1 MASKQV
7 QSTGRQVDEYLYQPP
22 AVSSLQDLKDM
33 YNLLKDT
40 ILVSIDFEC
49 VDHLPFASYYERL
62 SEVGMSWYDPRDHR
76 SPSRKRKFT
85 VEKALPKIR
94 SVHCIVRKY
103 KNFTADSCFVHKSLQ
118 EKSHKA
124 MPYSCYFAKS
134 YFCNREKAMAVI
146 TNKMKWLSTSHLSRN
161 EAAAGKKRKVNVLYW
176 DARLETSVFREA
188 GVDITAHGAEQWD
201 FQLLGL
207 FHMRFR
213 KWRNKAEE
221 MLYSLGVSLASAS
234 SGLGSKGFAWHNATN
249 DCWATVAGLL
259 QILSMAQQPWKWKR
273 WLEEE
278 KSDEDW
284 EMILW
289 DNNSKERRAGTDLEA
304 LDMSWLNARKFKRNA
319 ALSPPPEKWPKDS
332 SGQRNTKRY
341 DVHNC
346 ICALDRNGGA
356 IASETSVPR
365 ISLLNG

>member
-1 MASKQV
+1 MASKEV
-7 QSTGRQVDEYLYQPP
+7 QPTGRQVDEYLYEPP
-22 AVSSLQDLKDM
+22 SVSSIQDLKDM
-33 YNLLKDT
+33 YNQLKDT

-49 VDHLPFASYYERL
+49 VDHLSFASYYERL

-76 SPSRKRKFT
+76 SPSRKFT

-94 SVHCIVRKY
+94 SVHCIMRKY
-103 KNFTADSCFVHKSLQ
+103 KNFTADSCFVHQ
-118 EKSHKA
+118 TVEAKSHKA

-134 YFCNREKAMAVI
+134 YFCNREKAMAII
-146 TNKMKWLSTSHLSRN
+146 TNKMKWLSTRRLSRK
-161 EAAAGKKRKVNVLYW
+161 ETAAGKKRKVIVLYW

-201 FQLLGL
+201 FQLLRL

-213 KWRNKAEE
+213 RPRNKAEE

-234 SGLGSKGFAWHNATN
+234 SDFGSKGFAWHNATN

-259 QILSMAQQPWKWKR
+259 QILSMAQQTWKWKR

-278 KSDEDW
+278 KSDDEW

-304 LDMSWLNARKFKRNA
+304 LDMSWLDARKFKRNA

-332 SGQRNTKRY
+332 SGQRNSRRY
-341 DVHNC
+341 EVDDC
-346 ICALDRNGGA
+346 ICALDYGE
-356 IASETSVPR
+356 IT
-365 ISLLNG
+365 